1 MKVKELQKQNVIE
14 REGEQDGDSVDI
26 TLYENSE
33 SLSTVWMRNTEVIEE
48 STQ

>member
-1 MKVKELQKQNVIE
+1 MKVRELQKQNVIE
-14 REGEQDGDSVDI
+14 REVEQDGDSVDI

-33 SLSTVWMRNTEVIEE
+33 SLSTVWMRNEEVIEE